1 MFPDGIR
8 GATLPFAS
16 AGGLRGPWANT
27 VALGGAYRDVVRAK
41 KIPKAWSRLSFPGE
55 RLALSHPEVLIA
67 LRRARDLTDRDFAQ
81 PLTLDSMVQAA
92 HLSKFHFARAFTK
105 AYGETPRTYLTRRRI
120 ERAKDLLRAA
130 NLTITEICF
139 LVGFE
144 SVGSFSSRFRDL
156 VGMSPTEYRS
166 ASAGAPPIPGCF
178 VLMWTRPGLARSQQ
192 SGRSTEDG
200 RAVASEP

>member
-1 MFPDGIR
+1 M
-8 GATLPFAS
+8 A
-16 AGGLRGPWANT
+16 
-27 VALGGAYRDVVRAK
+27 
-41 KIPKAWSRLSFPGE
+41 
-55 RLALSHPEVLIA
+55 SHPEVLIA

-81 PLTLDSMVQAA
+81 PLTLDSMAQAA

-144 SVGSFSSRFRDL
+144 SVGSFSSRFRAL

-178 VLMWTRPGLARSQQ
+178 VLMWTRPGLARSEQ
-192 SGRSTEDG
+192 SGRSTADG
-200 RAVASEP
+200 RAVASGP

>member
-1 MFPDGIR
+1 
-8 GATLPFAS
+8 
-16 AGGLRGPWANT
+16 
-27 VALGGAYRDVVRAK
+27 V
-41 KIPKAWSRLSFPGE
+41 
-55 RLALSHPEVLIA
+55 SHPEVLIA

-81 PLTLDSMVQAA
+81 PLTLDSMARAA
-92 HLSKFHFARAFTK
+92 HLSKFHFARAFAK

-144 SVGSFSSRFRDL
+144 SAGSFSSRFRDL

-178 VLMWTRPGLARSQQ
+178 VLMWTRPGIAKVSNPEEATTTDAR
-192 SGRSTEDG
+192 
-200 RAVASEP
+200 

>member
-1 MFPDGIR
+1 MRIIGRRGGADRHANHPRYRTLQRGGAGTRAR
-8 GATLPFAS
+8 GARS
-16 AGGLRGPWANT
+16 RGR
-27 VALGGAYRDVVRAK
+27 G
-41 KIPKAWSRLSFPGE
+41 FPGE

-67 LRRARDLTDRDFAQ
+67 LRRARELTDRDFAQ
-81 PLTLDSMVQAA
+81 PLTLDSMAQAA

-192 SGRSTEDG
+192 SGRSTDDG
-200 RAVASEP
+200 RAVASGP